1 MALECIKGTN
11 VPIVDVVKKAREVF
25 LARYGYS
32 GWAGMCPA
40 FCTALIGLNLSES
53 VNPDD
58 VTKFV
63 PLFNEQVAED
73 KFRADTH
80 NLFWWDKFDAT
91 PRIEYFDWL
100 IEQYSKEI

>member
-1 MALECIKGTN
+1 MALECIKGTT

-32 GWAGMCPA
+32 GYAGMCPA
-40 FCTALIGLNLSES
+40 FGKALINLNLSES

-58 VTKFV
+58 VPKFV
-63 PLFNEQVAED
+63 PLFNEQMAED
-73 KFRADTH
+73 TFGADTH
-80 NLFWWDKFDAT
+80 NLFWWDKFDAL
-91 PRIEYFDWL
+91 PRIQYFKWL

>member
-1 MALECIKGTN
+1 MALECIKGTD

-63 PLFNEQVAED
+63 PLFNQQIAAD
-73 KFRADTH
+73 KFGANCQR
-80 NLFWWDKFDAT
+80 LFWWDKLDAT

>member
-1 MALECIKGTN
+1 MALECIKGTD
-11 VPIVDVVKKAREVF
+11 VPIVDVVKKARGVF

-40 FCTALIGLNLSES
+40 FCTALMGLNLSES

-58 VTKFV
+58 VPKFV

-73 KFRADTH
+73 KFGADTY
-80 NLFWWDKFDAT
+80 NLFWWGKFDAT
-91 PRIEYFDWL
+91 SRIEYFDWL

>member
-1 MALECIKGTN
+1 MALECIKGTT

-25 LARYGYS
+25 LSRYGYS

-40 FCTALIGLNLSES
+40 FCTALINFNLSES

-58 VTKFV
+58 VPKFV

-73 KFRADTH
+73 KFGADTQ
-80 NLFWWDKFDAT
+80 NLFWWDNADAL
-91 PRIEYFDWL
+91 PRIQYFKWL
-100 IEQYSKEI
+100 IDQYSKEI

>member
-1 MALECIKGTN
+1 MALECIKCTN
-11 VPIVDVVKKAREVF
+11 VPIVDVVKKAKELF
-25 LARYGYS
+25 LIRYNYS

-40 FCTALIGLNLSES
+40 FCTALIKFNLSES
-53 VNPDD
+53 VHPDD
-58 VTKFV
+58 VPKFV

-73 KFRADTH
+73 KFGADTL
-80 NLFWWDKFDAT
+80 NLFWWDNFDAT

>member
-1 MALECIKGTN
+1 MALECIKGTT

-25 LARYGYS
+25 LVRYGYS

-40 FCTALIGLNLSES
+40 FCKALIDFNLSES

-58 VTKFV
+58 VPKFV

-73 KFRADTH
+73 KFGADTN
-80 NLFWWDKFDAT
+80 NLFWWDKFEAL
-91 PRIEYFDWL
+91 PRIQYFKWL
-100 IEQYSKEI
+100 IDQYSKEI